1 MIEVSLWSLSPFLLL
16 LASVMFSLTSA
27 QKKTS
32 SVFLVAS
39 LLFAFLSQQMM
50 WPGSLLLVALPLTLL
65 LWINHYFAETLRKLG
80 FLVFLVLSFLLLTD
94 YMAGVPSLKIF
105 DQLLFAERSAP
116 FDLYLNYDKVFLAV
130 VLFLM
135 LPRLERQVKL
145 SLSIPI
151 ILKYYVLA
159 VTLLLPLALLLGY
172 VRWEVH
178 GNPYILIWV
187 VNNFFFVAFAE
198 EVIFRRFVQTG
209 LLHYFRST
217 QYGDFLAIFGAAL
230 LFGLTHW
237 AGGFTYVL
245 LASLAGVFYG
255 FCFYQTSNV
264 RSALVLHFM
273 VNLTHAVFF
282 TYPYA
287 S

>member
-1 MIEVSLWSLSPFLLL
+1 MIEVSLLSLSPFLLL
-16 LASVMFSLTSA
+16 LVSVIFSLTSS
-27 QKKTS
+27 QKKAS
-32 SVFLVAS
+32 AVFLVLS

-50 WPGSLLLVALPLTLL
+50 WPGAILFVALPLTLF
-65 LWINHYFAETLRKLG
+65 LWINHYFAEALRKLG
-80 FLVFLVLSFLLLTD
+80 FLVFLILSFLLLTH
-94 YMAGVPSLKIF
+94 YMAAVPSLKIF
-105 DQLLFAERSAP
+105 DQLLFAKGSAP
-116 FDLYLNYDKVFLAV
+116 FDLYLNYDKVYLAV

-145 SLSIPI
+145 RNSVPT
-151 ILKYYVLA
+151 ILKYYVIA
-159 VTLLLPLALLLGY
+159 VALLLPLALLLSY
-172 VRWEVH
+172 VKWEVH
-178 GNPYILIWV
+178 NNPYILIWV

-198 EVIFRRFVQTG
+198 EVIFRRYVQTG

-264 RSALVLHFM
+264 RSALFLHFM
-273 VNLTHAVFF
+273 VNLTHALFF

-287 S
+287 V